1 MDYANI
7 ILRIIGSKKNR
18 ELFENNIGKKI
29 LIKKIIGS
37 SGGSHMRLRL
47 PNWANAW
54 RLILLVQLSS
64 AASE

>member
-29 LIKKIIGS
+29 LIKK
-37 SGGSHMRLRL
+37 
-47 PNWANAW
+47 
-54 RLILLVQLSS
+54 
-64 AASE
+64 